1 MRSVRIFFQK
11 NDRMKYISHL
21 DMNRFMSR
29 ALRLSGIP
37 IWYTEGF
44 HPHPYLT
51 FLLPLSLGFESDYEM
66 MDIRV
71 LDDNF
76 GNENVRAALQP
87 VLPEYIKIFKV
98 AEAQQKPGKIA
109 YSSYRIDFK
118 DLSDKLYQK
127 LGDFL
132 KQEEILTQKVGKKGK
147 VKELNLAE
155 KITDCKLTKNGES
168 ATLYL
173 TLPAGGADNVNPT
186 LLLKAFGELP
196 FYRIRRTAV
205 LDAEKNLFE

>member
-1 MRSVRIFFQK
+1 MRSVRIFFKK
-11 NDRMKYISHL
+11 NGRMKFISHL

-44 HPHPYLT
+44 NPHPYLT

-76 GNENVRAALQP
+76 ENGKVHSALQS
-87 VLPEYIKIFKV
+87 VLPEYIEIFKV
-98 AEAQQKPGKIA
+98 ADAVLKPGKIA

-118 DLSDKLYQK
+118 SLSDDLYKKL
-127 LGDFL
+127 DMFL
-132 KQEEILTQKVGKKGK
+132 KQDKIPVQKVGKKGK
-147 VKELNLAE
+147 TKEIDLAE
-155 KITDCKLTKNGES
+155 KLTDCTLAKEGEAVS
-168 ATLYL
+168 VFL

-186 LLLKAFGELP
+186 LLMKAFGELP

-205 LDAEKNLFE
+205 LDAEKQLFQ

>member
-44 HPHPYLT
+44 NPHPYLT

-76 GNENVRAALQP
+76 GNENVREALQP

-98 AEAQQKPGKIA
+98 AEARLKPGKIA

-118 DLSDKLYQK
+118 DLSDELYQK
-127 LGDFL
+127 MGDFL

-155 KITDCKLTKNGES
+155 KITDCKLTKNGEA
-168 ATLYL
+168 ATLCL